1 MCAYFSKAEDHTFEV
16 MKQAAKDLFDKNV
29 SELKR
34 SYNCQTECPVN
45 KAVYSIMPELR
56 FKKTFPRVIFLNS
69 NMPEKWFRMFWE
81 KEEISELPNE
91 STDIFQS
98 NMLDF
103 DLDRPNAKVWK
114 CKIWYFCKFM
124 LW

>member
-69 NMPEKWFRMFWE
+69 NMPEK
-81 KEEISELPNE
+81 
-91 STDIFQS
+91 
-98 NMLDF
+98 
-103 DLDRPNAKVWK
+103 
-114 CKIWYFCKFM
+114 
-124 LW
+124 